1 MKDCRHLFTNYQAFA
16 THFEPCN
23 ITRINNVYYVFYE
36 NVDEWIQCGSKEYI
50 NGWLYGCVQTVCG
63 QARKLKE
70 VQ

>member
-1 MKDCRHLFTNYQAFA
+1 MKDCREEFSNYTAFA
-16 THFEPCN
+16 VWFEPVH
-23 ITRINNVYYVFYE
+23 IVKQGKSYYVYYE
-36 NVDEWIQCGSKEYI
+36 NINEWIQCGSKEYI